1 MKLFGGTIHDVR
13 QLYVH
18 QLGAA
23 LKMENTVLAMLDD
36 LHEHARSTELR
47 DAIRMHHEETER
59 HVRNVE
65 QAFHALGEQPD
76 DSPCPAI
83 DGLQAEGKANLK
95 LVEEPLRDAV
105 ALSAM
110 AQTEHHEIA
119 VYEELVMKAE
129 AMDEQDVAALLRE
142 NLEQEEATLK
152 VAQQLGLR
160 LAQET
165 AHTG

>member
-1 MKLFGGTIHDVR
+1 MKLFGGTIGDSR

-23 LKMENTVLAMLDD
+23 LKMENTVLSMLDD
-36 LHEHARSTELR
+36 LYEHAQSAELK
-47 DAIRMHHEETER
+47 DAIRTHQEETER

-65 QAFHALGEQPD
+65 QAFHALGEEPD

-95 LVEEPLRDAV
+95 MVEEPLQDAV
-105 ALSAM
+105 VVSAM

-119 VYEELVMKAE
+119 VYEELCGKAE
-129 AMDEQDVAALLRE
+129 TMDEQDVAALLRE
-142 NLEQEEATLK
+142 NLEQEQATLR
-152 VAQQLGLR
+152 VAQEMGMR
-160 LAQET
+160 LARET
-165 AHTG
+165 AHTT